1 MQGPQVRS
9 LVGELRSL
17 LSPGEAR
24 KKREIG
30 IGDGDGRRLKRI
42 EVQEVTRDILLSER
56 NPGGLRE
63 GKVLLMLQREKSSGQ
78 HERMGDRMRKRLGVK
93 SEPVRGGKV
102 EFPGNEGVRMT
113 ECQAREEGCFL
124 FKK

>member
-1 MQGPQVRS
+1 MEEHAPHARGPNVKLQWSAWASPVPQLVKNLPAMQETWVRS

-42 EVQEVTRDILLSER
+42 EVREVTRDILLSER

-78 HERMGDRMRKRLGVK
+78 HERMGDRM
-93 SEPVRGGKV
+93 E
-102 EFPGNEGVRMT
+102 
-113 ECQAREEGCFL
+113 RE
-124 FKK
+124 